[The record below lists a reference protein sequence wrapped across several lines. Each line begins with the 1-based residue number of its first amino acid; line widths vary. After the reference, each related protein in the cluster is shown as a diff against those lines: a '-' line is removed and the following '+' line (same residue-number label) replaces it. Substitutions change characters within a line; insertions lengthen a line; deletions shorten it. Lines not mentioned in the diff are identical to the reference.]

1 MARLNTLVV
10 CEKPSAAARVAQAI
24 DDERIPRKLKQQGVP
39 YFECGTRQG
48 KVTVCSAIGHLYSVG
63 PKGRSNSRL
72 FPIWDNRWR
81 PKNEQK
87 HAEAKF
93 SRWIS
98 TIKTLARTADHFVNA
113 CDYDTEGSLIG
124 YMILKYACNASESQ
138 SSRMTFSTMTEG
150 ELRRAFRK
158 SVSGLGDAEVE
169 SGRCRHELDWLYGIN
184 LSRVLTNSMLQYGAG
199 YATLSTG
206 RVQGPTLKFV
216 VDREEEI
223 GYFLPIPY
231 WVIDAE
237 IEYHDQRYR
246 VDYQRG
252 KIENYQEAS
261 HVVEDCHNRTLSVR
275 EIASDYVEQKPPYPF
290 DLSGLQSEAFR
301 HFGYSPSRTLAVAEE
316 LYLNALISYPRTG
329 SQKLPPSI
337 GYASILR
344 DLTSQADYRH
354 HALKILER
362 GYLYPVQGFK
372 QDQAHP
378 AIYPTG
384 QTPRFKS
391 NDPKKQLYDLIVKRF
406 LTAFAQAAVYLTQTA
421 TLEIGRHT
429 FSLIGKTIEQHGWIE
444 SYRPYVSLET
454 RALPS
459 FEVGDKI
466 AMGSIDARECF
477 TQPPSRFSSL
487 SLLRKM
493 EEEGIGTKATRA
505 GIIEILYLRDYVD
518 RTKLSATP
526 LAMTVISLL
535 EEYCHRIIDAKL
547 TEAVENSMSRVLVG
561 ETSRKLVLVDTV
573 RHLRAVMM
581 SLIEHQEE
589 LGSLLGTTLSAQRQ
603 AVVSLKTPCPNCG
616 STLTIVR
623 NRNTG
628 KRFVGCKGRWETGC
642 KFTLPLPQMGSL
654 TLIGRFCKE
663 CGFQL
668 VQVRYGRRR
677 ASASCPRCYATS
689 LGKKSSGVDDS
700 ESPGKTQAAE
710 PTLST

>member
-1 MARLNTLVV
+1 
-10 CEKPSAAARVAQAI
+10 
-24 DDERIPRKLKQQGVP
+24 
-39 YFECGTRQG
+39 
-48 KVTVCSAIGHLYSVG
+48 
-63 PKGRSNSRL
+63 
-72 FPIWDNRWR
+72 
-81 PKNEQK
+81 
-87 HAEAKF
+87 
-93 SRWIS
+93 
-98 TIKTLARTADHFVNA
+98 
-113 CDYDTEGSLIG
+113 
-124 YMILKYACNASESQ
+124 
-138 SSRMTFSTMTEG
+138 MTER
-150 ELRRAFRK
+150 ELRQAFRK
-158 SVSGLGDAEVE
+158 SGSGLGDSEVE

-184 LSRVLTNSMLQYGAG
+184 LSRVLTNSILQDGAG

-237 IEYHDQRYR
+237 VECHNKRYQ

-261 HVVEDCHNRTLSVR
+261 QIMEECHNRTLAVR

-344 DLTSQADYRH
+344 DLASQADYQY
-354 HALKILER
+354 HALKTLEK
-362 GYLYPVQGFK
+362 GDLHPVQGFK

-384 QTPRFKS
+384 QAPRFKS
-391 NDPKKQLYDLIVKRF
+391 NDPKKQLYELIVKRF
-406 LTAFAQAAVYLTQTA
+406 LATFAQAATYLTQTA
-421 TLEIGRHT
+421 LLETGRHV
-429 FSLIGKTIEQHGWIE
+429 FLLIGKTAEQLGWIE
-444 SYRPYVSLET
+444 SYRPYASLET

-459 FEVGDKI
+459 LHLGDKI
-466 AMGSIDARECF
+466 ALTSIEARERF
-477 TQPPSRFSSL
+477 TQPPARFSPL
-487 SLLRKM
+487 SLLRRM

-505 GIIEILYLRDYVD
+505 GIIELLYLRDYVD
-518 RTKLSATP
+518 RTKLTATP
-526 LAMTVISLL
+526 LAMTVTSLM
-535 EEYCHRIIDAKL
+535 EKYCHRIIDAKL
-547 TEAVENSMSRVLVG
+547 TEAVENSMATVRAE
-561 ETSRKLVLVDTV
+561 ETSRKLVLMDTIQ
-573 RHLRAVMM
+573 HLRGVMT
-581 SLIEHQEE
+581 SLVEHQEK
-589 LGSLLGTTLSAQRQ
+589 LGSELRAALSAQKEA
-603 AVVSLKTPCPNCG
+603 AVSFKTPCPSCG

-628 KRFVGCKGRWETGC
+628 KRFVGCKGRWETSC
-642 KFTLPLPQMGSL
+642 KFALPLPQIGSL
-654 TLIGRFCKE
+654 TILGRFCKE

-668 VQVRYGRRR
+668 VQVRYGRRH
-677 ASASCPRCYATS
+677 ASTSCPMCYATS
-689 LGKKSSGVDDS
+689 RDKKSSGEDTP

-710 PTLST
+710 PILST